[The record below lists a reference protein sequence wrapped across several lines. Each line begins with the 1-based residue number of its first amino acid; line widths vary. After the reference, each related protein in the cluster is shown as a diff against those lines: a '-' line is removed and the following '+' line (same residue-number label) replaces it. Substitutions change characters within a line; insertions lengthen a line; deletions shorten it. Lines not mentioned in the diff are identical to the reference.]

1 MSRLV
6 KFKFKLHRTSQLF
19 SRVPSLIQQYGSIG
33 KAYQA
38 VRRQYKQNGFKAVKQ
53 LIRGEISTNA
63 AHTDTS
69 SDYSKWIALHDKITP
84 GMEIEIKQ
92 KISTFHDHPLISVV
106 MPCYNPNPLWLK
118 EAILSV
124 QQQLYEN
131 WELCIADD
139 CSTDPAVRQT
149 LATFAAQDTRIK
161 VVFRKTNGHICL
173 ASNSALELA
182 TGQWVA
188 LLDHDDTLPK
198 HALAW
203 VVRTIND
210 KPEAQLIYSDEDKI
224 DKNGKRSGPYF
235 KPDWNLD
242 LFYGYNLFSHL
253 GVYRHHLIQKV
264 GGFRPGFE
272 GSQDYDLVLRI
283 SEHIDHRHIVH
294 IPQILYHW
302 RIHPK
307 STASGAKAKPYAA
320 LAGVKALNE
329 HLKRTNTQASA
340 HLTEHNHYKVQYQV
354 PRPEPLVSIIIPTR
368 NGLDLLKNCIDS
380 ITQKTSYPN
389 YEVLVIDNN
398 SDDAAVLAY
407 FQHLQTQH
415 ANIRVLADPRPFN
428 YSQLNNFAV
437 MQARGEILGLLNND
451 TEVIHP
457 DWLCEM
463 VSLAVQPRIGA
474 VGAKLLYPDGTVQHA
489 GVIMGMN
496 GIAGHVF
503 SRLSHQKLGYFGRAS
518 LTQGLSAVRSG
529 CMVIRKSVFLE
540 VGGLN
545 ETSLKATYNDV
556 DFCLKVKTAGYQ
568 NVYAPDALLYH
579 HESISRG
586 QEDTPEKQLRF
597 QQEQAFMCDT
607 WAEII
612 AHDPAYNPNLSLS
625 SAQCDLASPP
635 RTTTYNEDTTATLL

>member
-38 VRRQYKQNGFKAVKQ
+38 VRRQYKLNGFKAAKQ
-53 LIRGEISTNA
+53 LIRGELATHIAFISRKKGYSRWHA
-63 AHTDTS
+63 IYDTPTT
-69 SDYSKWIALHDKITP
+69 A
-84 GMEIEIKQ
+84 MEIGIRQ
-92 KISTFHDHPLISVV
+92 KISTFQFLPLISVV
-106 MPCYNPNPLWLK
+106 MPCYNPNPQLLK

-149 LATFAAQDTRIK
+149 LAAFAAQDTRIK

-173 ASNSALELA
+173 ASNSALELV
-182 TGQWVA
+182 TGQWVV
-188 LLDHDDTLPK
+188 LMDHNDTLHK

-203 VVRTIND
+203 IVRTIND

-224 DKNGKRSGPYF
+224 DLSGKRSDPNF

-242 LFYGYNLFSHL
+242 LFYGYNLCSHL
-253 GVYRHHLIQKV
+253 GVFRHHLIQKV

-283 SEHIDHRHIVH
+283 IEHIDHRHIVH

-307 STASGAKAKPYAA
+307 STASDAEAKPYAA

-437 MQARGEILGLLNND
+437 MHARGEILSLLNND
-451 TEVIHP
+451 TEVIQP

-489 GVIMGMN
+489 GVIMGL
-496 GIAGHVF
+496 GGVAGHV
-503 SRLSHQKLGYFGRAS
+503 LSHIGKDDPGYFARAI
-518 LTQGLSAVRSG
+518 LRQGLSAVTAA
-529 CMVIRKSVFLE
+529 CLVIRKSVFLE

-545 ETSLKATYNDV
+545 ETSLKVAYNDV

-597 QQEQAFMCDT
+597 QQEQAFMRDT